1 MTKPAR
7 ASRNKD
13 LVRGVGRNGRSKT
26 YHKRGLW
33 AIKAKNGGSF
43 PVHQKTEA
51 AAPAAVRAPKFYPA
65 DDVPKPLHKNKVIN
79 APKLRSSI
87 SPGTVLILLAGH
99 FKGKRVVFLK
109 QLESGLLLI
118 TGPFKVN
125 GVPLR
130 RVNQAYVIATST
142 KVDVSSVDVAKY
154 ADAYFKR
161 EVTKKKKGESEFF
174 EAEKETEEKTL
185 PAERIDDQKAID
197 AKLVPLIEAV
207 PELRSYLSARF
218 SLKSGVKPHELVF

>member
-1 MTKPAR
+1 MAKPAR
-7 ASRNKD
+7 ASRNKE

-43 PVHQKTEA
+43 PSHAKA
-51 AAPAAVRAPKFYPA
+51 AAPEVPAIRAPKFYPA

-109 QLESGLLLI
+109 QLESGLLLV

-142 KVDVSSVDVAKY
+142 KLDITSVDVTKY

-174 EAEKETEEKTL
+174 EAEKESEEKTL
-185 PAERIDDQKAID
+185 PEERKEDQKAID
-197 AKLVPLIEAV
+197 AKLIPLVEAV
-207 PELRSYLSARF
+207 PELKSYLSARF